1 MTRRI
6 DGDGLEVI
14 CADPKNRSKNLAPRI
29 YVPIGEPEMFEY
41 YKKVSEEKPH
51 LKLQVEQ
58 LPKDITAEYV
68 KSLNDKP
75 GILALAMKKITKED
89 GTPSLEGIPFVV
101 PGARFNELYNWDSY
115 FISLYA
121 ELPVKVG

>member
-1 MTRRI
+1 
-6 DGDGLEVI
+6 
-14 CADPKNRSKNLAPRI
+14 
-29 YVPIGEPEMFEY
+29 MFEY
-41 YKKVSEEKPH
+41 YKKVSQDKPH

-75 GILALAMKKITKED
+75 GILALAMKKITKDD

-115 FISLYA
+115 FISLYVYFRA
-121 ELPVKVG
+121 EVGDY